1 MPKEVDYYLDC
12 RPGEIIVDG
21 TLGGCGHA
29 GKICEKILPDGL
41 LIGIDQDM
49 DAIANADRILE
60 SYASNIRL
68 FHGNFI
74 HLPDFLSQLKIAAV
88 DGILLDLG
96 ISLHQIKNSGRGF
109 SFRED
114 EPLDMRMDKQSGE
127 TAESL
132 INKLSRENLRKL
144 FKDYGEERWAKQIAY
159 KIVETRKRKMIRTSI
174 QLAQIVIDA
183 IPGHALSK
191 QKIHPATRVFMA
203 LRIAVNQELER
214 LKSFMERAADFL
226 NPGGRLC
233 VLSFHSLEDRIV
245 KHQLKALEKGCS
257 CPPQLPGCGCG
268 KIPQVSIL
276 TKKVVRPTAEEIVA
290 NPRARSTRLRAAEK
304 LRKTDDK
311 SQNSEDPGQK
321 PKAVDHQRSK

>member
-1 MPKEVDYYLDC
+1 MQYRHIPAMPKEVIYYLKC
-12 RPGEIIVDG
+12 RPGKIFVDG
-21 TLGGCGHA
+21 TIGGCGHA

-49 DAIANADRILE
+49 DAITNAGKVLE
-60 SYASNIRL
+60 SYALNIRL

-96 ISLHQIKNSGRGF
+96 VSLHQIENSGRGF
-109 SFRED
+109 SFRGD

-132 INKLSRENLRKL
+132 INNLAREDLRTL
-144 FKDYGEERWAKQIAY
+144 FKGYGEERWAKQIAH
-159 KIVETRKRKMIRTSI
+159 KIVTVRKQKKIRTSK

-183 IPGHALSK
+183 IPRHAFSK

-214 LKSFMERAADFL
+214 LKTFMEQAADFL
-226 NPGGRLC
+226 EPGGRLC

-245 KHQLKALEKGCS
+245 KQQLKALEKGCS
-257 CPPQLPGCGCG
+257 CPPQLPMCVCGQN
-268 KIPQVSIL
+268 PQVSIL
-276 TKKVVRPTAEEIVA
+276 TKKVVRPSTKEVIA
-290 NPRARSTRLRAAEK
+290 NPMARSTRLRAAEK
-304 LRKTDDK
+304 L
-311 SQNSEDPGQK
+311 
-321 PKAVDHQRSK
+321 

>member
-1 MPKEVDYYLDC
+1 MTYRHIPAMPKEVAYYLNC
-12 RPGEIIVDG
+12 RPGKIFVDG
-21 TLGGCGHA
+21 TIGGCGHA

-49 DAIANADRILE
+49 DAITNADRVLG
-60 SYASNIRL
+60 SYAANIRL

-96 ISLHQIKNSGRGF
+96 VSLHQIKNSGRGF

-114 EPLDMRMDKQSGE
+114 EPLDMRMDEQSGE
-127 TAESL
+127 TAENL
-132 INKLSRENLRKL
+132 INNLSRENLQRL

-183 IPGHALSK
+183 IPRHALSK

-203 LRIAVNQELER
+203 LRIAVNQELEI
-214 LKSFMERAADFL
+214 LKTFMDRAADFL

-245 KHQLKALEKGCS
+245 KQQFKALEKGCS
-257 CPPQLPGCGCG
+257 CPPQLPICVCGQNP
-268 KIPQVSIL
+268 KVSIL
-276 TKKVVRPTAEEIVA
+276 TKRVVRPSAEEVIA
-290 NPRARSTRLRAAEK
+290 NPMARSTRLRAVEK
-304 LRKTDDK
+304 L
-311 SQNSEDPGQK
+311 
-321 PKAVDHQRSK
+321 

>member
-1 MPKEVDYYLDC
+1 MSYRHIPAMPKEVVYYLNC
-12 RPGEIIVDG
+12 RPGKIFVDG
-21 TLGGCGHA
+21 TIGGCGHA

-49 DAIANADRILE
+49 DAIANAENVLG

-74 HLPDFLSQLKIAAV
+74 HLTDFLSQLKIAAV

-96 ISLHQIKNSGRGF
+96 VSLHQIENSGRGF
-109 SFRED
+109 SFRKD

-127 TAESL
+127 TAERI
-132 INKLSRENLRKL
+132 INNLARENLRNL
-144 FKDYGEERWAKQIAY
+144 FKDYGEERWAKQIAQ
-159 KIVETRKRKMIRTSI
+159 KIIKVREQKRIRTSK

-183 IPGHALSK
+183 IPGHARSK

-214 LKSFMERAADFL
+214 LKTFMERASDFL

-245 KHQLKALEKGCS
+245 KQHLKTLEKGCT
-257 CPPQLPGCGCG
+257 CPPQLPMCVCGQN
-268 KIPQVSIL
+268 PQVSIL
-276 TKKVVRPTAEEIVA
+276 TKKVVRPTTKEVIA
-290 NPRARSTRLRAAEK
+290 NPMARSTRLRAAEK
-304 LRKTDDK
+304 L
-311 SQNSEDPGQK
+311 
-321 PKAVDHQRSK
+321 

>member
-1 MPKEVDYYLDC
+1 MQYRHIPAMPKEVIYYLNC
-12 RPGEIIVDG
+12 RPGKIFVDG
-21 TLGGCGHA
+21 TIGGCGHA

-49 DAIANADRILE
+49 DAITNAEKVLE
-60 SYASNIRL
+60 SYAANVRL

-96 ISLHQIKNSGRGF
+96 VSLHQIENSGRGF
-109 SFRED
+109 SFRGD

-132 INKLSRENLRKL
+132 INNLARGSLSSI

-159 KIVETRKRKMIRTSI
+159 KIVEARKQKKIRTSK
-174 QLAQIVIDA
+174 QLTQIVIDA

-214 LKSFMERAADFL
+214 LKTFMEQIADFL

-245 KHQLKALEKGCS
+245 KQRLKALEKGCS
-257 CPPQLPGCGCG
+257 CPPQLPMCVCGQN
-268 KIPQVSIL
+268 PQVSIL
-276 TKKVVRPTAEEIVA
+276 TKKVVRPTTEEVIA
-290 NPRARSTRLRAAEK
+290 NPMARSTRLRAAEK
-304 LRKTDDK
+304 L
-311 SQNSEDPGQK
+311 
-321 PKAVDHQRSK
+321 